1 MNNFKLRE
9 ALKKRKKL
17 TGNSMTQLEL
27 AKKLF
32 PELNEKT
39 ALYHTNMALNGN
51 AFGRFTPEKIVK
63 CCKILKC
70 EPNFLL
76 DYQPINTNTKTNGTT
91 TKK

>member
-1 MNNFKLRE
+1 MNNFRLRD

-17 TGNSMTQLEL
+17 TGKFMSQKEL
-27 AKKLF
+27 AERLF
-32 PELNEKT
+32 PELNPKT

-70 EPNFLL
+70 EPNYLL
-76 DYQPINTNTKTNGTT
+76 DYQPINTKTNGTT

>member
-9 ALKKRKKL
+9 ALKRRKKL
-17 TGNSMTQLEL
+17 TGKFMSQKEL
-27 AKKLF
+27 AERLF
-32 PELNEKT
+32 PELNSKT

-76 DYQPINTNTKTNGTT
+76 DYKPINTKTNGTT

>member
-1 MNNFKLRE
+1 MNNFRLRD

-17 TGNSMTQLEL
+17 TGKFMSQKEL
-27 AKKLF
+27 AERLF
-32 PELNEKT
+32 PELNPKT

-70 EPNFLL
+70 DPNYLL
-76 DYQPINTNTKTNGTT
+76 DYQPQKTKTNGTT
-91 TKK
+91 NKK

>member
-1 MNNFKLRE
+1 MNNFKLRD

-17 TGNSMTQLEL
+17 TGKFMSQKEL
-27 AKKLF
+27 AERLF
-32 PELNEKT
+32 PELNPKT

-51 AFGRFTPEKIVK
+51 AYGRFTPEKIVK

-70 EPNFLL
+70 EPNYLL
-76 DYQPINTNTKTNGTT
+76 DYQPQKTKTNGTT